1 MRYENWDVLLFP
13 ETCKT
18 PMQEFKTQ
26 CFVTKDRGWLAP
38 AALILAFFQ
47 SFRLTPRAYIE
58 SPYLHTPSIVTPS
71 SYYAAQGN
79 FGQLPIL
86 TTFIPSLPPDAPFRV
101 SIHSWEKPRPSRFI
115 ESLMQPDDLLLFEAR
130 VFVDGL
136 CTAGSIFGQRTAWP
150 HVIDL
155 SSRIDRNG
163 NQDFLRFPPFHPDI
177 LEQRGWNAEDMQGRI
192 RVVISE
198 GFARPHRDP
207 PFERVKDAIAL
218 SFQHAPIDVLEYS
231 NIAWPN
237 SSMWTPAPRNAFKY
251 SSASGYSE
259 FEPEDAHTHSPSKQG
274 QIMATTNSH
283 SSGQIGGQMRVYNAW
298 APGRDFPMSMTQ
310 WPYQRDPRWGGYH
323 EPPHPGPAIAI
334 DPYISEVTW
343 RQRGARSS
351 REDVPMPDYTG
362 SNSSGSRA
370 ISSMTGIS
378 YEHSKQPSIIAL
390 MDDDQY
396 HQLIQTLSPNR
407 TLPDGHV
414 TSTSSSAIVPMGT
427 KLSAAADARTASY
440 ARTSTATRSALR
452 EVSQPSTREVSGS
465 SMKSNAPADPTLETT
480 TPSKPHVSPSG
491 NVKSRKEGPDNKEN
505 GDDNQTPRRTS
516 GKKCTPPST
525 SKRRTSGS
533 VEKSSEK
540 ARKSAATAAAAAAA
554 LVDATPT
561 KPRVTSDNSIKS
573 MSGAFDDLETVS
585 EKSSVLTE
593 ID

>member
-18 PMQEFKTQ
+18 PIQEFKTQ
-26 CFVTKDRGWLAP
+26 CFVTKDR
-38 AALILAFFQ
+38 
-47 SFRLTPRAYIE
+47 E
-58 SPYLHTPSIVTPS
+58 SPYLQNPSIVTPS

-86 TTFIPSLPPDAPFRV
+86 TTFVPSLPPEAPFRV

-130 VFVDGL
+130 VFVDGI
-136 CTAGSIFGQRTAWP
+136 CTAGSIFSQRTAWP
-150 HVIDL
+150 HVIGKPFDL

-163 NQDFLRFPPFHPDI
+163 NQDFLRFPPFHPEI
-177 LEQRGWNAEDMQGRI
+177 LEQRGWNAEDTQGRI
-192 RVVISE
+192 RVVIAE

-251 SSASGYSE
+251 SSANGYSE
-259 FEPEDAHTHSPSKQG
+259 FEPEDAHAHSPSKQG
-274 QIMATTNSH
+274 RLMAPESSH
-283 SSGQIGGQMRVYNAW
+283 SSGQISGQIRVYNAW
-298 APGRDFPMSMTQ
+298 APGRDFPMPMTQ
-310 WPYQRDPRWGGYH
+310 WLYQRDPRWGGYH
-323 EPPHPGPAIAI
+323 EPPHLEPATAM
-334 DPYISEVTW
+334 DPYVSEVTW

-378 YEHSKQPSIIAL
+378 YEHSKQPSIIAP
-390 MDDDQY
+390 MGDDQY
-396 HQLIQTLSPNR
+396 HQLIQALSPNK

-414 TSTSSSAIVPMGT
+414 NSNSSSAIVPMGT
-427 KLSAAADARTASY
+427 RLSAAADARTASY
-440 ARTSTATRSALR
+440 ARSSTAARSALR
-452 EVSQPSTREVSGS
+452 EISQPSTREVSES
-465 SMKSNAPADPTLETT
+465 SMKSSAPADPTLETT
-480 TPSKPHVSPSG
+480 TPSKRHVSPNS
-491 NVKSRKEGPDNKEN
+491 NVKSRKEGSDNKEN
-505 GDDNQTPRRTS
+505 EDESQPPRRPS
-516 GKKCTPPST
+516 GKKCTPPSMSKCHT
-525 SKRRTSGS
+525 SASI
-533 VEKSSEK
+533 EKSSEK
-540 ARKSAATAAAAAAA
+540 VRKPAAAAAN
-554 LVDATPT
+554 LTDATPT
-561 KPRVTSDNSIKS
+561 KPRVTSDNSTKS
-573 MSGAFDDLETVS
+573 MLGAFDDLETVS
-585 EKSSVLTE
+585 EKSSVLAE